1 MLWALTRELRTLL
14 SLHQHLDQGQSFEHA
29 CKSQKPMIFDKR
41 RPAYQKAIQRL
52 PMKRLHKLLL
62 MAQRLDL
69 AVKGASP
76 VPLWAGLHDLA
87 MSMSGARGI
96 LSETPGPTGL
106 VQIISTLPFCLK
118 SHDVC
123 FYTIDSSAKNACSP
137 TSLRKKTMKTVR
149 AYLATLLIAALV
161 LASLPVVAAPTAPQG
176 MDLVSTQSVLAGD
189 RAGADRERIN
199 EILARADVQDQ
210 LLKQGVNP
218 ADVEARVAALSDA
231 EAQQMAQQLEELPA
245 GAGVIGALFAV
256 FIILLITDILG
267 LTDVYP
273 FTR

>member
-1 MLWALTRELRTLL
+1 M
-14 SLHQHLDQGQSFEHA
+14 
-29 CKSQKPMIFDKR
+29 
-41 RPAYQKAIQRL
+41 
-52 PMKRLHKLLL
+52 
-62 MAQRLDL
+62 
-69 AVKGASP
+69 
-76 VPLWAGLHDLA
+76 
-87 MSMSGARGI
+87 
-96 LSETPGPTGL
+96 
-106 VQIISTLPFCLK
+106 
-118 SHDVC
+118 
-123 FYTIDSSAKNACSP
+123 
-137 TSLRKKTMKTVR
+137 KTMKTVR
-149 AYLATLLIAALV
+149 AYLSTLLIAALV
-161 LASLPVVAAPTAPQG
+161 LTSLPVVAAPTAPQG

-231 EAQQMAQQLEELPA
+231 EAQQMAQQLEQLPA

-256 FIILLITDILG
+256 FVILLVTDILG

>member
-1 MLWALTRELRTLL
+1 
-14 SLHQHLDQGQSFEHA
+14 
-29 CKSQKPMIFDKR
+29 
-41 RPAYQKAIQRL
+41 
-52 PMKRLHKLLL
+52 
-62 MAQRLDL
+62 
-69 AVKGASP
+69 
-76 VPLWAGLHDLA
+76 
-87 MSMSGARGI
+87 
-96 LSETPGPTGL
+96 
-106 VQIISTLPFCLK
+106 
-118 SHDVC
+118 
-123 FYTIDSSAKNACSP
+123 
-137 TSLRKKTMKTVR
+137 MKTVR
-149 AYLATLLIAALV
+149 AYLSTLLIAALV
-161 LASLPVVAAPTAPQG
+161 LTSLPVVAAPTAPHG

-231 EAQQMAQQLEELPA
+231 EAQQMAQQLEQLPA

-256 FIILLITDILG
+256 FVILLVTDILG

>member
-1 MLWALTRELRTLL
+1 
-14 SLHQHLDQGQSFEHA
+14 
-29 CKSQKPMIFDKR
+29 
-41 RPAYQKAIQRL
+41 
-52 PMKRLHKLLL
+52 
-62 MAQRLDL
+62 
-69 AVKGASP
+69 
-76 VPLWAGLHDLA
+76 
-87 MSMSGARGI
+87 
-96 LSETPGPTGL
+96 
-106 VQIISTLPFCLK
+106 
-118 SHDVC
+118 
-123 FYTIDSSAKNACSP
+123 
-137 TSLRKKTMKTVR
+137 MKTVR
-149 AYLATLLIAALV
+149 AYLSTLLIAALV
-161 LASLPVVAAPTAPQG
+161 FASLPVVAAPTAPQG

-231 EAQQMAQQLEELPA
+231 EAQQMAQQLEQLPA

-256 FIILLITDILG
+256 FVILLVTDILG

>member
-1 MLWALTRELRTLL
+1 
-14 SLHQHLDQGQSFEHA
+14 
-29 CKSQKPMIFDKR
+29 
-41 RPAYQKAIQRL
+41 
-52 PMKRLHKLLL
+52 
-62 MAQRLDL
+62 
-69 AVKGASP
+69 
-76 VPLWAGLHDLA
+76 
-87 MSMSGARGI
+87 
-96 LSETPGPTGL
+96 
-106 VQIISTLPFCLK
+106 
-118 SHDVC
+118 
-123 FYTIDSSAKNACSP
+123 
-137 TSLRKKTMKTVR
+137 MKTVR
-149 AYLATLLIAALV
+149 AYLSTLLIAALV
-161 LASLPVVAAPTAPQG
+161 FASLPAVAAPTAPQG

-231 EAQQMAQQLEELPA
+231 EAQQMAQQLEQLPA

-256 FIILLITDILG
+256 FVILLVTDILG